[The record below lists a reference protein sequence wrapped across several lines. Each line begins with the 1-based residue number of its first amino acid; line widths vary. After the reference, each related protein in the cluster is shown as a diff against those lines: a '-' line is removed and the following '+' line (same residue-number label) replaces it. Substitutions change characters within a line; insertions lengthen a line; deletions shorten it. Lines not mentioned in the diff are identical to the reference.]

1 MPDTILKNRNFISL
15 TCMNSPIT
23 SVCKDIE
30 DLLFKHSF
38 KLKIIKVDPQNTIL
52 EMPYQNQNKIGFILW
67 EPKNTNIGCAFM
79 VTIQDGWYTLIY
91 NIATKYR
98 HDCLSIRVSSTME
111 EYPICEL
118 QYYEHGKEKRFI
130 RSMKD
135 EPKWEFYQK
144 GKQLTFEKPDH
155 YNKRRI
161 KDRFNEEL
169 LLEYLHALG
178 WDIRKNTFWETEKP
192 YYKA

>member
-1 MPDTILKNRNFISL
+1 MIRIIFPFSSTKKKTRLSHVGTLRPGPCGTRKPGILFVLCFSYRTFW
-15 TCMNSPIT
+15 
-23 SVCKDIE
+23 E
-30 DLLFKHSF
+30 F
-38 KLKIIKVDPQNTIL
+38 VDH
-52 EMPYQNQNKIGFILW
+52 
-67 EPKNTNIGCAFM
+67 
-79 VTIQDGWYTLIY
+79 
-91 NIATKYR
+91 IATKYR